1 MIELWAAAVAASI
14 GIAAGGVG
22 AFMRRD
28 NEASLAVVRLT
39 TGVEHISGEIS
50 LLRQEIK
57 EDRQE
62 LYPRISQIEQRLA
75 ALEAKL

>member
-1 MIELWAAAVAASI
+1 
-14 GIAAGGVG
+14 
-22 AFMRRD
+22 MRRD
-28 NEASLAVVRLT
+28 NEASLAVARLT